1 VKPALR
7 IVFASTG
14 GGGELQLEPDELHKP
29 LGLTDEPK
37 RRRRAANGFAL
48 AAALLVGAGVGALR
62 FYSGSFD
69 HAGEPFATARISPA
83 EPQNLGTVVKTGP
96 AKADPDAAAP
106 APPKLSLS
114 GPEIESDSG
123 VTVIRPGGG
132 SAPAAMVIRVPDA
145 TGPVRLAA
153 APDPRLV
160 EHGKFGALPRIGPDG
175 ARPAQVYARPASPAG
190 KGRPRIA
197 LVVGGLGLND
207 LTTVS
212 AITKLPGEVSLA
224 FAPYGDNLKPQAAKA
239 RDAGHEILLQVPME
253 SFNYPQD
260 NPGAQTL
267 TTDGPAA
274 RNLER
279 LQWVMARAAGF
290 VGIENFLGARFT
302 SDEAA
307 LTPILK
313 DLAERGL
320 MFLDDGSS
328 ARSLAPAIGASLHL
342 AVARADVVI
351 DAAPTDTAID
361 AALSRLETLAREKG
375 VASASA
381 SALPITLD
389 HLSRWAAGLSERGV
403 DLVPITATVSL
414 RPRS

>member
-1 VKPALR
+1 
-7 IVFASTG
+7 
-14 GGGELQLEPDELHKP
+14 
-29 LGLTDEPK
+29 
-37 RRRRAANGFAL
+37 
-48 AAALLVGAGVGALR
+48 
-62 FYSGSFD
+62 
-69 HAGEPFATARISPA
+69 
-83 EPQNLGTVVKTGP
+83 
-96 AKADPDAAAP
+96 
-106 APPKLSLS
+106 
-114 GPEIESDSG
+114 
-123 VTVIRPGGG
+123 
-132 SAPAAMVIRVPDA
+132 
-145 TGPVRLAA
+145 
-153 APDPRLV
+153 
-160 EHGKFGALPRIGPDG
+160 
-175 ARPAQVYARPASPAG
+175 
-190 KGRPRIA
+190 
-197 LVVGGLGLND
+197 LGLND

-212 AITKLPGEVSLA
+212 AITKLPGDVSLA
-224 FAPYGDNLKPQAAKA
+224 FAPYGDNLKAQAARA

-267 TTDGPAA
+267 TTDAPAA

-313 DLAERGL
+313 DLSERGL

-342 AVARADVVI
+342 PVARADVVI
-351 DAAPTDTAID
+351 DAAPTDAAID
-361 AALSRLETLAREKG
+361 AALNRLETLARDKG
-375 VASASA
+375 LASASA

-403 DLVPITATVSL
+403 DLVPITSTVGL
-414 RPRS
+414 KPRT